1 MDILIAYQACYGQR
15 IIENIR
21 QHQPAHWTIQTMTL
35 PRNLPLLVDNPHDFL
50 PANLPQADLLLALCE
65 NDGEA
70 QLVPTIAEASH
81 ASAVIVPVDNA
92 KWVPEGLKNQLKSE
106 MAKKGITSVFPKTF
120 CTLSET
126 SCCYGQATET
136 YRHEYISEFARFF
149 GKPEIMLKID
159 KETGLISEA
168 SVMRGA
174 PCGSTY
180 RVVEKLTG
188 THYTTAVPQAGLHAH
203 HYPCLS
209 SMDMQ
214 PDGSTL
220 MFIAGS
226 VVNENVTQTINET
239 LS

>member
-21 QHQPAHWTIQTMTL
+21 QHQPAHWTIQTMAL
-35 PRNLPLLVDNPHDFL
+35 PRSLPVLVDSPHDFL
-50 PANLPQADLLLALCE
+50 PAELPRTDLLLALCE
-65 NDGEA
+65 NEGEA
-70 QLVPTIAEASH
+70 QLVPTMSQISH
-81 ASAVIVPVDNA
+81 AKAVIVPVDNA
-92 KWVPEGLKNQLKSE
+92 LWVPEGLKNQLKRE
-106 MAKKGITSVFPKTF
+106 MAEKGITSVFPKTF
-120 CTLSET
+120 CTL
-126 SCCYGQATET
+126 TET
-136 YRHEYISEFARFF
+136 YYGYGKAKETYLNEYISEFARFF
-149 GKPEIMLKID
+149 GRPEFKLKID

-180 RVVEKLTG
+180 CVAGKLTS
-188 THYTTAVPQAGLHAH
+188 THHTTAVPQAGLHAH

-226 VVNENVTQTINET
+226 VVNDNITQKINET
-239 LS
+239 L